1 MKKSVFLVFLFTL
14 NSIFFSHTKAQS
26 VFQTILQR
34 VHQEQIDQVKD
45 VTSLDKRVK
54 DNLVG
59 LNLESGKWEPINYAD
74 HKRIK
79 PDWLPVLERI
89 RTMTLAYS
97 LPKSSYYRNK
107 QIGQAIHKSLSYF
120 INYKP
125 LPYCDNWYQQGIT
138 RPQTLALSLVNMRF
152 SELPLDPGLEKNTL
166 AVICKDTSVTS
177 NGRNNPM
184 HRFNFGA
191 NKAQIAMGWI
201 FIGAL
206 LANEKMLDV
215 GVREA
220 YLPIQYTTGEGI
232 QYDLSYDMHYGYL
245 YNGGYGVEFMTSVIK
260 SAAYTFGTK
269 YALKGEKL
277 DLFRK
282 FILESIF
289 GIIRGKWMDW
299 NVMGRGIS
307 RIDAIQKDYSSYLER
322 LEYIDPQGKEQY
334 SAIRKRM
341 KGEEPVSFK
350 VAPFH
355 RQYWNTDY
363 TVHVRPSYFM
373 SIHAVSNRKYSQEIG
388 NLENQ
393 KGFWGSEGT
402 MNLQVKG
409 TEYFNI
415 FPLWNWTKLP
425 GTTLPD
431 TLPTVKDKAPGVGDR
446 RGTHPFSGGVS
457 DSRYGATAYVM
468 DNDLYTSAKK
478 SWFMFDDEIV
488 CLGAG
493 IKSTLPYPVN
503 TTLNQVMLSGNG
515 LTICA
520 GNRITRHKKGI
531 NLTFKNQVEWVL
543 HDDVGYVFP
552 HGGNAHL
559 SAENRVS
566 DWTGVSMTGEEANKK
581 IEQKSVFQLSLQH
594 GIRPENE
601 KYAYILVPAIKNS
614 IEMKHYLEK
623 KNVTI
628 KFNNEKLQAV
638 YHNKLNIWQ
647 MVFYA
652 GDISFKDDEINLS
665 TDIPSILMLKKLEKG
680 KYQLNVAD
688 PSHLYE
694 KIKINIKIKDTDA
707 QTITIDLPLKE
718 YAGQTVSVVVNL
730 NHL

>member
-1 MKKSVFLVFLFTL
+1 MKKPVFLVFLFILGST
-14 NSIFFSHTKAQS
+14 FFSHTKAQS

-34 VHQEQIDQVKD
+34 VHQEQIDDVKD
-45 VTSLDKRVK
+45 IKSLDKRVE
-54 DNLVG
+54 DNLAG
-59 LNLESGKWEPINYAD
+59 LNLKSGKWESINYAD
-74 HKRIK
+74 YKRIK
-79 PDWLPVLERI
+79 PGWLPVLERI

-97 LPKSSYYRNK
+97 FPKSSYYKNK
-107 QIGQAIHKSLSYF
+107 QIFEAIHKSLSYF
-120 INYKP
+120 INHKP

-152 SELPLDPGLEKNTL
+152 GESPLDGELEKNTL

-177 NGRNNPM
+177 IGRNNPM

-201 FIGAL
+201 FISAL
-206 LANEKMLDV
+206 LANEKMLEV
-215 GVREA
+215 GVKEA

-245 YNGGYGVEFMTSVIK
+245 YNGGYGVEFMTSVVK

-289 GIIRGKWMDW
+289 GVIRGKWMDW

-307 RIDAIQKDYSSYLER
+307 RIGAIQKDYSSYLEK
-322 LEYIDPQGKEQY
+322 LEQIDPQGKEQY

-341 KGEEPVSFK
+341 KGEEPVFFK
-350 VAPFH
+350 VEPFH
-355 RQYWNTDY
+355 RHYWNTDY
-363 TVHVRPSYFM
+363 TVHTRPSYLM

-402 MNLQVKG
+402 MNLQLKG
-409 TEYFNI
+409 NEYYNI

-431 TLPTVKDKAPGVGDR
+431 TLPTIKDKAPGVGDR
-446 RGTHPFSGGVS
+446 RGTHSFSGGVS
-457 DSRYGATAYVM
+457 DSSYGATAYVM

-493 IKSTLPYPVN
+493 IKSTLPYPVA

-520 GNRITRHKKGI
+520 GSRVTRYQKGI

-543 HDDVGYVFP
+543 HDHVGYVFP
-552 HGGNAHL
+552 QGGNAHL
-559 SAENRVS
+559 SAENRIS
-566 DWTGVSMTGEEANKK
+566 DWAGVSMTGEEANKK

-614 IEMKHYLEK
+614 IEMKHYLER

-638 YHNKLNIWQ
+638 YHNKLKIWQ

-652 GDISFKDDEINLS
+652 GNMSFKDDEINLS
-665 TDIPSILMLKKLEKG
+665 TDIPSILMLKKIEKG
-680 KYQLNVAD
+680 KYQLYVAD

-694 KIKINIKIKDTDA
+694 KMKVSLKISGGDT
-707 QTITIDLPLKE
+707 QTFDLDLPLKQ
-718 YAGQTVSVVVNL
+718 YAGQTVSIVVNSE
-730 NHL
+730 HL